1 MIRAYNHHCV
11 VTVVEEEQV
20 TLTILE
26 LELIQIAEV
35 EILVTDYNKL
45 IIVATKEDMEGAREV
60 QEHWF
65 LIQQSLFQF

>member
-1 MIRAYNHHCV
+1 MIRACNPHCV
-11 VTVVEEEQV
+11 VTVVEEV

-45 IIVATKEDMEGAREV
+45 IIVVTREDMEDA
-60 QEHWF
+60 QETQDPWF

>member
-1 MIRAYNHHCV
+1 MIRAYNHHYV
-11 VTVVEEEQV
+11 VTVVVEDQV

-35 EILVTDYNKL
+35 EILVTGYNKL
-45 IIVATKEDMEGAREV
+45 IIIVTREDMEGALEV

-65 LIQQSLFQF
+65 LIQQNLFQF

>member
-1 MIRAYNHHCV
+1 MTRACNPHCV
-11 VTVVEEEQV
+11 ATVVEEV

-35 EILVTDYNKL
+35 EILVTDYSKL
-45 IIVATKEDMEGAREV
+45 IIVVTREDMEDA
-60 QEHWF
+60 QETQDPWF

>member
-1 MIRAYNHHCV
+1 MIRACNPHCV
-11 VTVVEEEQV
+11 VTVVEEV

-35 EILVTDYNKL
+35 EILVTDYSKL
-45 IIVATKEDMEGAREV
+45 IIVVTREDMEDA
-60 QEHWF
+60 QETQDPWF

>member
-1 MIRAYNHHCV
+1 
-11 VTVVEEEQV
+11 VTVVEEV

-35 EILVTDYNKL
+35 EILVTDYNKQ
-45 IIVATKEDMEGAREV
+45 IIVVTREDMEDA
-60 QEHWF
+60 QETQDPWF